1 MRLLKQFDI
10 STISRKLNGI
20 NARVSVKNNI
30 LFPCLTTLSHYEFK
44 KRFVK
49 IMPNGDIEGGF
60 TRMIISL
67 IDFSFIRSLTAHRY
81 TMKSPPPYDPPSLFL
96 LELFRYID
104 RYQSMDQFLTV
115 LRDKDNGRAYR
126 TYAGITM
133 VDIPTKG
140 TFSIFKN
147 RLGETLYN
155 EIFHVLVD
163 IFEQLEMITYKIMA
177 HDGTLFPSRAKYKG
191 CNHFSPKCLIIKV
204 PGFIDRVRKQV
215 IYRLNNLHKIYLDKT
230 FKIKADC
237 PCDTLPEDMKRPK
250 IEMLVMKLGV
260 IDGSVSQDQNN
271 TAILFGVKEQLD
283 KQGLY
288 LKVIR
293 SNLAEIAPDM
303 DKAIFRCHKIP
314 TDMDARIGVRRDP
327 KNPAKKQK
335 IFGYNMIFST
345 SVELD
350 LKLELPVAVVNMAGN
365 GKEGEKIIDL
375 TKQTRCHHDCQPKLD
390 LADAKYDNI
399 ENYTF
404 LRENGSIPIIDYN
417 VRNEKMTDK
426 ALRERGYDKN
436 GWPYAPCGMPATPN
450 GFDTKRRR
458 LAFCCNKQCLKM
470 KAAGIKSLNQTYDIN
485 SCEHLKKVGGYS
497 DHACIEDNPRLYN
510 EVPRG
515 TKRYNDIKR
524 CRSASERANSTIKET
539 LHIIEKPIVY
549 SKQRA
554 DILVQIAAIAL
565 LLYKAFSFIVKIS
578 VLVMKYRD
586 TNDPAIE
593 KKLQPHD
600 IPKSIR
606 SIIQRE

>member
-1 MRLLKQFDI
+1 
-10 STISRKLNGI
+10 
-20 NARVSVKNNI
+20 
-30 LFPCLTTLSHYEFK
+30 
-44 KRFVK
+44 
-49 IMPNGDIEGGF
+49 
-60 TRMIISL
+60 
-67 IDFSFIRSLTAHRY
+67 
-81 TMKSPPPYDPPSLFL
+81 
-96 LELFRYID
+96 
-104 RYQSMDQFLTV
+104 MDQFLTV

-215 IYRLNNLHKIYLDKT
+215 IYRLNNLHKINLDKT

-375 TKQTRCHHDCQPKLD
+375 TKQARSHHD
-390 LADAKYDNI
+390 
-399 ENYTF
+399 
-404 LRENGSIPIIDYN
+404 
-417 VRNEKMTDK
+417 
-426 ALRERGYDKN
+426 
-436 GWPYAPCGMPATPN
+436 
-450 GFDTKRRR
+450 
-458 LAFCCNKQCLKM
+458 
-470 KAAGIKSLNQTYDIN
+470 
-485 SCEHLKKVGGYS
+485 
-497 DHACIEDNPRLYN
+497 CIEDNPRLLN
-510 EVPRG
+510 EIPRG

-524 CRSASERANSTIKET
+524 CRSAAERSNSTLKET

-549 SKQRA
+549 SRQRA

-578 VLVMKYRD
+578 LLVMKYREN
-586 TNDPAIE
+586 NDPAIE
-593 KKLQPHD
+593 KKLQLHD

-606 SIIQRE
+606 NIIQRE